1 MFESDKIMFEIY
13 RDKHYNEKYHVVY
26 YTELND
32 QSGQRLRFDVGA
44 KQAEAGSEVAQPK
57 DEEFLEALEH
67 GMPPAAG
74 MGIGIDRFAAILAGV
89 PSLKEIILYPTLRP
103 KQ

>member
-1 MFESDKIMFEIY
+1 MLFRS
-13 RDKHYNEKYHVVY
+13 
-26 YTELND
+26 
-32 QSGQRLRFDVGA
+32 A

-74 MGIGIDRFAAILAGV
+74 MGIGIYRFAAILAGV

>member
-1 MFESDKIMFEIY
+1 
-13 RDKHYNEKYHVVY
+13 
-26 YTELND
+26 
-32 QSGQRLRFDVGA
+32 
-44 KQAEAGSEVAQPK
+44 EVAQPK